1 MPTDASIP
9 LQVQVPQQQSPLA
22 SLSQIMAFKNG
33 MAETELRRQQILQSQ
48 SLQAEQQA
56 RADQANRDLADQNT
70 IQQLQK
76 DPATALALGSGDTSI
91 LNGKVQPKTKQEVD
105 TNLAALHEKAAT
117 NTTADL
123 KNKAEALGGPG
134 GVIETVQGT
143 RQLAANSGIEAA
155 NAQWPQAIQSLT
167 ASGALKNAGIDP
179 SKIPTS
185 FSSLDDLD
193 SWEAAA
199 GLLHGV
205 TTKALA
211 MKGEQQKIDTGVATQ
226 KKDTADAAK
235 AQAEADKQNMINGFM
250 KAAQNGTTTGV
261 HPIDSILGQVD
272 PQAAASYKPAYDAA
286 MAGGGPE
293 AAKAILTA
301 AAEHAATLS
310 TATTAKKL
318 ADLKALAP
326 TEIGIAGQKAGVEE
340 TARTNAQLAVLNQGA
355 GPDGISQTAKDI
367 ANYRINPATALAR
380 LQPAARERILSDAQ
394 KVNPDFRQENY
405 NAFNATEK
413 DATTGKMATSAGAI
427 NTAMGHLTVL
437 KQATALLHNTDLPAL
452 NRIANAIGVQ
462 AGSDAQTTYDTIV
475 HRLAPEIAKAYVAN
489 GGSVGERGTN
499 EEDFRSSLGPTQIN
513 SNIGVSAQ
521 LFDSKIKQLQDQ
533 YNRGTYGQGK
543 QKLISDDAEHAR
555 QQLAGQS
562 PVKEGSG
569 GLKVTDPRGTVHTF
583 KTQADA
589 DAFRAEAGIK

>member
-1 MPTDASIP
+1 MTDASIP
-9 LQVQVPQQQSPLA
+9 LGFQTPQQQSPLA

-56 RADQANRDLADQNT
+56 KADQANRDLADQGK
-70 IQQLQK
+70 LQELMK
-76 DPATALALGSGDTSI
+76 NPDVNARIRKGDTSDI
-91 LNGKVQPKTKQEVD
+91 DGVLQPKSVDALRSKQLELQNGYLTQTKEQNQIASD
-105 TNLAALHEKAAT
+105 TI
-117 NTTADL
+117 
-123 KNKAEALGGPG
+123 KNKIQPSVNAFYDMLKPDGSLDFDRINSSMPG
-134 GVIETVQGT
+134 IIQGLN
-143 RQLAANSGIEAA
+143 QDGAFKDAGLPAPNAAGRI
-155 NAQWPQAIQSLT
+155 T
-167 ASGALKNAGIDP
+167 
-179 SKIPTS
+179 SK
-185 FSSLDDLD
+185 DDLD
-193 SWEAAA
+193 ALSASLHGLAAA
-199 GLLHGV
+199 REHVAGLQ
-205 TTKALA
+205 
-211 MKGEQQKIDTGVATQ
+211 EQAAKTAASSGAAT
-226 KKDTADAAK
+226 KDTADAAK

-318 ADLKALAP
+318 ADMKALAP

-413 DATTGKMATSAGAI
+413 DATTGKMATNA
-427 NTAMGHLTVL
+427 TALDTMMGHLTVL
-437 KQATALLHNTDLPAL
+437 HQASVLLQNGDVQSL
-452 NRIANAIGVQ
+452 NKIANAIGAQ
-462 AGSDAQTTYDTIV
+462 TGSDARTTYDTIV
-475 HRLAPEIAKAYVAN
+475 HRLGPEVTKAYVAS

-499 EEDFRSSLGPTQIN
+499 EEDFASSLGPKQIA

-521 LFDSKIKQLQDQ
+521 LADSKIKALQDQ
-533 YNRGTYGQGK
+533 YNRGTYGRGK
-543 QKLISDDAEHAR
+543 QKLISDEAEQAR
-555 QQLAGQS
+555 QTLTQLS
-562 PVKEGSG
+562 PVHAGGGAAFKAGDTQVKNGYTYKRDEG
-569 GLKVTDPRGTVHTF
+569 GTWHL
-583 KTQADA
+583 QP
-589 DAFRAEAGIK
+589 